1 MKKNNKLISL
11 ILSLVLLLGA
21 FAGCSSADQPTNDNT
36 VTPSASDNKT
46 EEPNDQLAAIQKAGK
61 LVVGIEGTYPPFTY
75 HDPDTNELIGLDI
88 EIAKAIGEKLGVEVE
103 FVESAWD
110 SLMPGMDSG
119 RLDTIINDVGV
130 SDERKEKYDFTDT
143 YLYIPK
149 QVVVKG
155 DNEEIK
161 GEDDLE
167 GKKIATT
174 ATNVFNP
181 WFEQRGAVIVGI
193 DTPAEAASLLLSGRA
208 DFVNF
213 DPLVLKSYLDE
224 HPDADM
230 KVAFVIPDSYEQIA
244 IPVRKGETRLLEAF
258 DQALDELLAD
268 GTLTEISN
276 RYVNGDYTKVPE

>member
-1 MKKNNKLISL
+1 MKNFKRILGL
-11 ILSLVLLLGA
+11 VLSLVLVLSV
-21 FAGCSSADQPTNDNT
+21 FSGCSTSNSNT
-36 VTPSASDNKT
+36 D
-46 EEPNDQLAAIQKAGK
+46 DQLAAIQKAGK

-88 EIAKAIGEKLGVEVE
+88 EIAKAVAEKLGVEVE

-110 SLMPGMDSG
+110 SLMPGMDAG

-155 DNEEIK
+155 DNDEIK
-161 GEDDLE
+161 SEADLK

-181 WFEQRGAVIVGI
+181 WFEERGAEIVGI

-230 KVAFVIPDSYEQIA
+230 KVAFIIPDSYEQIA

-258 DQALDELLAD
+258 DKALDELLED
-268 GTLTEISN
+268 GTLVEISQK
-276 RYVNGDYTKVPE
+276 YVNGDYTKVPE